1 MKYQKILVALDRSPE
16 ADVVFEQALELA
28 KTEKAALMLFHCLP
42 IDTQTVA
49 SYGDIFGRELIE
61 FSHLMQEKLR
71 KETEEALAWLS
82 DYCGKATAEGVP
94 TEWDCKVGDAG
105 TGIRELS
112 NSWGAD
118 LVVIGRRGR
127 RGLTEIIMGSVSNY
141 IVHHVPCSVLIVQGI
156 SPKANG
162 TTETATEARP
172 E

>member
-28 KTEKAALMLFHCLP
+28 KTEQASLMLFHCLP
-42 IDTQTVA
+42 IDTQTVG

-61 FSHLMQEKLR
+61 FTQLMQETLR
-71 KETEEALAWLS
+71 KERDEALAWLS
-82 DYCGKATAEGVP
+82 SYCDKATAEGVP

-105 TGIRELS
+105 TAIRELT

-141 IVHHVPCSVLIVQGI
+141 VVHRVPCSVLIVQGI
-156 SPKANG
+156 SPKAND
-162 TTETATEARP
+162 TVEAATAATP
-172 E
+172 Q